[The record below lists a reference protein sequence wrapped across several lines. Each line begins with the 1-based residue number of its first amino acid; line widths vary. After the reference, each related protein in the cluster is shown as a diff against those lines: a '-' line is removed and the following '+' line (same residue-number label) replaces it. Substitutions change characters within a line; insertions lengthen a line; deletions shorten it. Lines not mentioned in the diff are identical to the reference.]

1 MASSKVDKLSQ
12 TAAMAAAILYWS
24 CDPARAEEAK
34 QRSNDIAK
42 VRLLAPSAER
52 NKKEA
57 ITQKVEHLLSRE
69 LGHQKGH
76 TKRAGAATPKRL
88 ELEKNG
94 PRIWAALW
102 LSFIGEGPRG
112 VDVWGSKAG
121 QFGVP
126 QG

>member
-1 MASSKVDKLSQ
+1 M
-12 TAAMAAAILYWS
+12 YWS

-57 ITQKVEHLLSRE
+57 NTQKVEHLLSRK

-94 PRIWAALW
+94 MQYEPVIQPLLSALLL
-102 LSFIGEGPRG
+102 LSILGDCSPKS
-112 VDVWGSKAG
+112 D
-121 QFGVP
+121 
-126 QG
+126 